1 MQTGSRGSAEGV
13 QGLPGPRDCPLTK
26 PSMEGRSHSNSVSR
40 TVISYSGDPM
50 DCSLPG
56 SSVPG
61 ILQVGRLERVATPFS
76 RGSSRPRDQTRA
88 SCTAGGFFTRR
99 AGGQGSNRSLLGL
112 CQAVCADLGA
122 GQWEGPQ
129 GHQYWALPQPVSLP
143 GKAIVRSA
151 ETGQQC
157 QKRSETR
164 RVNY

>member
-61 ILQVGRLERVATPFS
+61 ILQERILEWVAIS
-76 RGSSRPRDQTRA
+76 SSRRSSQLRD
-88 SCTAGGFFTRR
+88 
-99 AGGQGSNRSLLGL
+99 
-112 CQAVCADLGA
+112 
-122 GQWEGPQ
+122 
-129 GHQYWALPQPVSLP
+129 
-143 GKAIVRSA
+143 
-151 ETGQQC
+151 
-157 QKRSETR
+157 
-164 RVNY
+164 